1 MPTLKP
7 RVQVT
12 LEPATH
18 EVIERFARLQ
28 NRTRGSIISELLD
41 SIAPPLARTVA
52 LLEAAQEA
60 PKSVKQGLRSVV
72 DGLHGELVAVTGEA
86 NVAFQRL
93 EAIMSEEKGSSAQ
106 GSTPVS
112 VTRGSGTDTPP
123 SKKRPK
129 THSEGSK
136 SGVSKG

>member
-18 EVIERFARLQ
+18 EVIERFAALQ
-28 NRTRGSIISELLD
+28 KRTRGAVIAELLD

-60 PKSVKQGLRSVV
+60 PKTVKDRLRSVADDLHVELVSLTGQAQGALGQLNSIV
-72 DGLHGELVAVTGEA
+72 DGIPDGADDA
-86 NVAFQRL
+86 
-93 EAIMSEEKGSSAQ
+93 
-106 GSTPVS
+106 STPVS
-112 VTRGSGTDTPP
+112 VTRGSGTDTPHP
-123 SKKRPK
+123 RKRQK
-129 THSEGSK
+129 RSSEGSK
-136 SGVSKG
+136 PGVSEG

>member
-12 LEPATH
+12 LEPETH
-18 EVIERFARLQ
+18 EIIDRFARLQ
-28 NRTRGSIISELLD
+28 KRTRGSIISELLD

-72 DGLHGELVAVTGEA
+72 EGLHVDLVAATGQA
-86 NVAFQRL
+86 SVAL
-93 EAIMSEEKGSSAQ
+93 EQLQLVIEDGGGT

-112 VTRGSGTDTPP
+112 VTRGSGTDSTPSSSRKKSP
-123 SKKRPK
+123 SK
-129 THSEGSK
+129 GSK
-136 SGVSKG
+136 PRVSKG

>member
-12 LEPATH
+12 LEPSTH

-60 PKSVKQGLRSVV
+60 PKSVKDGLRSVV

-86 NVAFQRL
+86 DAAFRRL
-93 EAIMSEEKGSSAQ
+93 ESLMGGENGSPDHD
-106 GSTPVS
+106 STPVP

-123 SKKRPK
+123 PKKRSRKP
-129 THSEGSK
+129 SEGSK
-136 SGVSKG
+136 SGVSKE

>member
-12 LEPATH
+12 LEPSTH
-18 EVIERFARLQ
+18 DVIERFARLQ

-60 PKSVKQGLRSVV
+60 PKSVKKGLRSVV
-72 DGLHGELVAVTGEA
+72 DGLHGELLAVTGEA
-86 NVAFQRL
+86 NVAFERL
-93 EAIMSEEKGSSAQ
+93 DALMSDDGGRSAG

-123 SKKRPK
+123 ARKRSKSS
-129 THSEGSK
+129 SEGSK
-136 SGVSKG
+136 PGVSKG

>member
-18 EVIERFARLQ
+18 EVIDRFARLQ

-60 PKSVKQGLRSVV
+60 PKGVKQGLRSVV
-72 DGLHGELVAVTGEA
+72 DGLHDELVAVTGEA
-86 NVAFQRL
+86 DAAFRHL
-93 EAIMSEEKGSSAQ
+93 DSIMGGQNGSSPR
-106 GSTPVS
+106 GSTPVP

-123 SKKRPK
+123 PRKRSKKP
-129 THSEGSK
+129 SEGSK

>member
-12 LEPATH
+12 LEPQTH
-18 EVIERFARLQ
+18 EIIDRFARLQ
-28 NRTRGSIISELLD
+28 KRTRGSIISELLD

-72 DGLHGELVAVTGEA
+72 EGLHGDLVAATGQA
-86 NVAFQRL
+86 SVAL
-93 EAIMSEEKGSSAQ
+93 EQLQLVIEDGSGT

-112 VTRGSGTDTPP
+112 VTRGSGTDSTP
-123 SKKRPK
+123 SSTRKKSSTK
-129 THSEGSK
+129 GSK
-136 SGVSKG
+136 PGVSKG

>member
-18 EVIERFARLQ
+18 EVIERFAALQ
-28 NRTRGSIISELLD
+28 KRTRGAVIAELLD

-60 PKSVKQGLRSVV
+60 PKTVKDRLRSVA
-72 DGLHGELVAVTGEA
+72 DDLHGELVSLTG
-86 NVAFQRL
+86 Q
-93 EAIMSEEKGSSAQ
+93 AQ
-106 GSTPVS
+106 GALVQLNSIVDGIPDGADDASTPVS

-123 SKKRPK
+123 PRKRQK
-129 THSEGSK
+129 RSSEGSK
-136 SGVSKG
+136 PGVSEG

>member
-12 LEPATH
+12 LEPYTH
-18 EVIERFARLQ
+18 DVIDRFARLQ

-60 PKSVKQGLRSVV
+60 PKSVKKGLRSVV
-72 DGLHGELVAVTGEA
+72 DGLHGELLAVTGEA
-86 NVAFQRL
+86 GVALERL
-93 EAIMSEEKGSSAQ
+93 EAVIDGQ
-106 GSTPVS
+106 NDLFGDGSTPVS

-123 SKKRPK
+123 SSKRPK
-129 THSEGSK
+129 RSSKGSK
-136 SGVSKG
+136 PGVSKG

>member
-1 MPTLKP
+1 MPTIKP

-18 EVIERFARLQ
+18 EVIERFAKLQ
-28 NRTRGSIISELLD
+28 NRTRGAVIAELLD

-60 PKSVKQGLRSVV
+60 PKTVKDRLRSVA
-72 DGLHGELVAVTGEA
+72 DDLHGELVSLTGQA
-86 NVAFQRL
+86 QDALGQL
-93 EAIMSEEKGSSAQ
+93 HAISEGSPD

-123 SKKRPK
+123 SSERQESSKNRSRKRV
-129 THSEGSK
+129 
-136 SGVSKG
+136 SGE

>member
-12 LEPATH
+12 LEPYTH

-72 DGLHGELVAVTGEA
+72 YGLHGELVAVTGEA
-86 NVAFQRL
+86 NAAFQHL
-93 EAIMSEEKGSSAQ
+93 ESIMAEEKGLLADA
-106 GSTPVS
+106 STPVS
-112 VTRGSGTDTPP
+112 VTRGSGTDTTPH
-123 SKKRPK
+123 SKSQKNR
-129 THSEGSK
+129 SNGSK
-136 SGVSKG
+136 SRVSKE